1 MKRLSYAM
9 LTLSSFMVGAQT
21 PAPPPKPA
29 PAPAA
34 PVPAAPAPAA
44 PAPAP
49 AGAAKAVPPPPAPG
63 GQAAHPQGL
72 DWGKVGPMARR
83 PASEAAVRKEVDA
96 FVRQEDA
103 LAVRNDAEARLDR
116 VDFPVYM
123 VTDDLHGVPEARLT
137 SREQY
142 LAELKPFWDSMPKD
156 PKITHKLAI
165 SVLSDALA
173 VVIDDYTMTLGG
185 KRVVARSSALVVKRA
200 GQWKWKSMTEAGWG
214 GMPSPEGAAASPASG
229 SPPPAAPPPPHGAPP
244 ATHAPAPP
252 PPPKR

>member
-1 MKRLSYAM
+1 MKRLAFAI

-29 PAPAA
+29 PAPA
-34 PVPAAPAPAA
+34 PQVPAAQVPA

-49 AGAAKAVPPPPAPG
+49 AGAAKPPHAQGGPAAPA
-63 GQAAHPQGL
+63 QML
-72 DWGKVGPMARR
+72 DWGKVGPMVRR
-83 PASEAAVRKEVDA
+83 PANEAAVHKEVEA

-103 LAVRNDAEARLDR
+103 LSARNDAEGRLER

-173 VVIDDYTMTLGG
+173 AVVDDYTMTMGG

-200 GQWKWKSMTEAGWG
+200 GQWKWKSMAEAGWG
-214 GMPSPEGAAASPASG
+214 GMPSPEGAAVSPASG
-229 SPPPAAPPPPHGAPP
+229 LPPPVAAPPPPHVAPP
-244 ATHAPAPP
+244 ATHVPAPP